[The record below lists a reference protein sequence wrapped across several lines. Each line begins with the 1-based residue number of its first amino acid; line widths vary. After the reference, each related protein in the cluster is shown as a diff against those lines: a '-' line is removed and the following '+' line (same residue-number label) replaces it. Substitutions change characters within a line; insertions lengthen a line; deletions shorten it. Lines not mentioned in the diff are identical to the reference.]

1 MPLPSPDFSTRYRSK
16 TAAAWLALLLGSLG
30 AHRFYLHGLSD
41 RRAWLYPLP
50 TLLGLAGVLRMR
62 NLGLDDGWAAVL
74 VPLLGLSVSTAML
87 AGIAIALTP
96 DDKWDARYNPT
107 HAAHST
113 GWAAVLAAMAGLFV
127 GAAVLLSTVAFSGQ
141 RFFEWQA
148 ETAST
153 AAAAVATPAQNSQP
167 LTP

>member
-1 MPLPSPDFSTRYRSK
+1 MQLPPPYRSK
-16 TAAAWLALLLGSLG
+16 TVAAWLALLLGSFG
-30 AHRFYLHGLSD
+30 AHRLYLHGLRD

-50 TLLGLAGVLRMR
+50 TLVGLAGVLRMR
-62 NLGLDDGWAAVL
+62 NLGQDDGLSAL
-74 VPLLGLSVSTAML
+74 LIPLLGITVSIAML
-87 AGIAIALTP
+87 AAIVIALTP

-107 HAAHST
+107 RNAHRT
-113 GWAAVLAAMAGLFV
+113 GWAPVLAAMAGLFV

-148 ETAST
+148 ES
-153 AAAAVATPAQNSQP
+153 AAAGLAQKSQP